1 LRAPVQ
7 TYHEIKEVKVMGFFS
22 KGIQTMDE
30 LFVHTLRDI
39 YYAEQ
44 KILQALPTMIE
55 NSANSQL
62 RSAFEHH
69 LAETQNHVR
78 RVEEVF
84 DMQDA
89 EPKAVDCP
97 AIDGILKEAKAV
109 VGDVEPEDD
118 GVLDAALIAAAQAVE
133 HYEIA
138 RYGALIAW
146 AQALGREDCASVL
159 EQNLE
164 EEKGADK
171 KLTEIAESE
180 VNAEASA
187 A

>member
-1 LRAPVQ
+1 
-7 TYHEIKEVKVMGFFS
+7 MGFFS
-22 KGIQTMDE
+22 KDIRTMDE

-55 NSANSQL
+55 DSANPQL

-69 LAETQNHVR
+69 LAESQNHVR
-78 RVEEVF
+78 RVEQVL
-84 DMQDA
+84 DMCDA
-89 EPKAVDCP
+89 ERKAVNCP
-97 AIDGILKEAKAV
+97 AIDGIIKEAKEVA
-109 VGDVEPEDD
+109 GDVPVEDEA
-118 GVLDAALIAAAQAVE
+118 VLDAALIAATQAVE

-146 AQALGREDCASVL
+146 ARALGRDDCANIL
-159 EQNLE
+159 QQNLA
-164 EEKGADK
+164 EEKAADK
-171 KLTEIAESE
+171 KLTEIAESA
-180 VNAEASA
+180 VNAQASA

>member
-1 LRAPVQ
+1 LRAVQ
-7 TYHEIKEVKVMGFFS
+7 ANDQINEVKAMGFFS

-44 KILQALPTMIE
+44 KILQALPSMIE

-78 RVEEVF
+78 LVEQVF
-84 DMQDA
+84 DMCDA
-89 EPKAVDCP
+89 ERKAVNCP
-97 AIDGILKEAKAV
+97 AIDGILKEANEV
-109 VGDVEPEDD
+109 VGDMTLEDE

-133 HYEIA
+133 HYEIT
-138 RYGALIAW
+138 RYGSLISW
-146 AQALGREDCASVL
+146 AVALGRDDCANIL
-159 EQNLE
+159 QQNLA
-164 EEKGADK
+164 EEKAADE

>member
-1 LRAPVQ
+1 
-7 TYHEIKEVKVMGFFS
+7 
-22 KGIQTMDE
+22 MDD

-69 LAETQNHVR
+69 MAETQNHVR
-78 RVEEVF
+78 RVEQVF
-84 DMQDA
+84 EMHGA
-89 EPKAVDCP
+89 ERKTVNCP
-97 AIDGILKEAKAV
+97 AIDGIIKEAKEI
-109 VGDVEPEDD
+109 VGDVAVEDE

-133 HYEIA
+133 HYEIT
-138 RYGALIAW
+138 RYGSLISW
-146 AQALGREDCASVL
+146 ARALGRDDCASVL
-159 EQNLE
+159 QENLN
-164 EEKGADK
+164 EEKAADE
-171 KLTEIAESE
+171 KLTEIAESG
-180 VNAEASA
+180 VNAQASA